1 MRKTKNY
8 KNNNYRKKFNKTI
21 KNRYNKSGNKRKFI
35 GESKTVIGKIYANW
49 CGYCQM
55 MQNDWEKMKTDLAKG
70 GSFEIFDIEQKNE
83 KDGINNVNEKYL
95 KKSLTK
101 VGLQGGYPTLFKIK
115 NGKLSYFNGE
125 RTYDAMKKWCLG

>member
-8 KNNNYRKKFNKTI
+8 KSNNYRKKFNKTI
-21 KNRYNKSGNKRKFI
+21 KNRYNKSANKRTFK
-35 GESKTVIGKIYANW
+35 GRSKTVVGKIYANW

-70 GSFEIFDIEQKNE
+70 GSFEIMDIEQKNE
-83 KDGINNVNEKYL
+83 VDHVNAVNEKYL
-95 KKSLTK
+95 KKSVTK
-101 VGLQGGYPTLFKIK
+101 VALQGGYPTVFKIK

>member
-8 KNNNYRKKFNKTI
+8 KSNNYRKKFNKTI
-21 KNRYNKSGNKRKFI
+21 KNRYNKSANKRTFK
-35 GESKTVIGKIYANW
+35 GRSKTVVGKIYANW

-70 GSFEIFDIEQKNE
+70 GSFEIMDIEQKNE
-83 KDGINNVNEKYL
+83 VDHVNAVNEKYL
-95 KKSLTK
+95 KKSVTK
-101 VGLQGGYPTLFKIK
+101 VALQGGYPTVFKIK

-125 RTYDAMKKWCLG
+125 RKYDAMKKWCLG